1 MRRATAP
8 VNPIRQDD
16 GLAPESRAEPARILI
31 VEDEV
36 VVAMLI
42 EDMVGELGYAVGGV
56 ASRVSDAISLVE
68 RDSFDFAILD
78 VHLNGKE
85 VFPLADI
92 LLKRGIP
99 FMFATAFGARG
110 IPNAYLQY
118 PVLQKPFSS
127 LELKRALLR
136 LQQH

>member
-1 MRRATAP
+1 MRRAMAP
-8 VNPIRQDD
+8 VKPIPQDD
-16 GLAPESRAEPARILI
+16 FEVQTRAEPDRILI

-42 EDMVGELGYAVGGV
+42 EDMVTELGYQVGAMAAHVG
-56 ASRVSDAISLVE
+56 DAIALVE

-92 LLKRGIP
+92 LMKRRIP

-110 IPNAYLQY
+110 IPPAYVQY

-136 LQQH
+136 LRQS